1 MRNTTMM
8 NTSPGTLNAPAGYS
22 GENAPINGSNAA
34 DAAPEVTKAVNT
46 MSKSNGAAPSDPEAQ
61 TILNMSAAIVI
72 GCIVLLWMLG
82 GLVFK
87 TARVP

>member
-1 MRNTTMM
+1 MM
-8 NTSPGTLNAPAGYS
+8 NTAPGTLNAPAGYS
-22 GENAPINGSNAA
+22 GENAPVNGSTAA

-46 MSKSNGAAPSDPEAQ
+46 MSKSNGSAATDPEAEV
-61 TILNMSAAIVI
+61 ILRMSAAIVA
-72 GCIVLLWMLG
+72 GCVILLWMLG